1 MSKIRLTTLA
11 SQEELR
17 NRKLLMDLYKSNP
30 LPEEEV
36 TANSALFL
44 KRQEL
49 SKILFFNEIYQC
61 VINLHG
67 IIIEFG
73 CRWGQNLVIFNN
85 LRAIYEPYNYNRKI
99 LGFDTFEGFKNTNLK
114 DGADQII
121 EEGSLAV
128 TKNYELFLEQLL
140 KSHEKEC
147 PLSHIEKNKL
157 LKGDASVTLKKYLEE
172 NPQTLIALAWFDFDL
187 YQPTLECL
195 NLIKPHLIRGAIIGF
210 DELNDPKFPG
220 ETLALKEFAD
230 LNSLEIQRNKF
241 SGMQS
246 YFIFE

>member
-11 SQEELR
+11 SEEELR
-17 NRKLLMDLYKSNP
+17 NRKLLMDLYKTNP

-49 SKILFFNEIYQC
+49 SKILFFNEIYQR

-73 CRWGQNLVIFNN
+73 CRWGQNLVTFNN

-99 LGFDTFEGFKNTNLK
+99 IGFDTFEGFKNIDLK
-114 DGADQII
+114 DGSNKII

-128 TKNYELFLEQLL
+128 TKNYELYLEQLL
-140 KSHEKEC
+140 IFHEKEC
-147 PLSHIEKNKL
+147 PLSHIKKNKL

-172 NPQTLIALAWFDFDL
+172 NPQTLIAFAWFDFDL
-187 YQPTLECL
+187 YQPTWECL

-220 ETLALKEFAD
+220 ETLALKEFTD

-241 SGMQS
+241 SSMQS